1 MKAEIKLREKERK
14 RSGLI
19 RPEEEPR
26 IVSKGK
32 NKTGGVKARAGE
44 KLGEK
49 IEREKEG
56 VAIGSDN

>member
-1 MKAEIKLREKERK
+1 M
-14 RSGLI
+14 I